1 MGKRSNQVKE
11 KDNMMFSVSVIVKE
25 SKEVV
30 ETLVVDL
37 KGAEAILKGYQNDDF
52 YYAEASYI
60 H

>member
-1 MGKRSNQVKE
+1 
-11 KDNMMFSVSVIVKE
+11 MMFSVSVIVKE

-37 KGAEAILKGYQNDDF
+37 KGAEAILKGYQDDDF